1 MDPAIDASAVPK
13 GLTTEGL
20 LSRRYGARVIDNLIL
35 LVVAAILV
43 FPISMFLSNEKDS
56 IVSSILLGVVVI
68 VVSIAY
74 QVLLESSPWQATLG
88 KKWLGLK
95 VFDLQGGRLSP
106 QKALL
111 RTLVKE
117 TPFYV
122 VALLP
127 IAQPV
132 QLAWLLCHVIVVQR
146 SPVSQAIH
154 DRVVGT
160 WVAAPKTTIQLGLND

>member
-1 MDPAIDASAVPK
+1 M
-13 GLTTEGL
+13 
-20 LSRRYGARVIDNLIL
+20 
-35 LVVAAILV
+35 
-43 FPISMFLSNEKDS
+43 FPISMLMRSGKDS
-56 IVSSILLGVVVI
+56 IVSSALLRIVVI

-74 QVLLESSPWQATLG
+74 QVVLESSPWHATLG

-95 VFDLQGGRLSP
+95 VFDLNGGRLSP

-122 VALLP
+122 AALLP
-127 IAQPV
+127 MAQSV
-132 QLAWLLCHVIVVQR
+132 QAAWFLCHVIVVQR

-160 WVAAPKTTIQLGLND
+160 WVAGPKSTIQLGLND